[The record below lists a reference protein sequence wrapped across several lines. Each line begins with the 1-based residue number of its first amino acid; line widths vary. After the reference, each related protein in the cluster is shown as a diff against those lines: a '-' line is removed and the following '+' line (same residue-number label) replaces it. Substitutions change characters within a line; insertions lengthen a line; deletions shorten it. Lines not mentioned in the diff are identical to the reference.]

1 MLTGAVGRWAEEL
14 GETMTGTPT
23 VLVTGGSGHLGTAI
37 MGELGKT
44 ARAISFDQKPP
55 RVEAPFIAGSV
66 LALAEVEDAM
76 RGVDVLVH
84 VAAIPN
90 PRDKP
95 PEVVFETNVLGT
107 WNAFQAASRAGVK
120 KIVLISSECVTGLC
134 YQKDQCPPD
143 YLPIDE
149 SHPLR
154 PDEVY
159 GLSKVAAETVAASF
173 ARAGGMDITVL
184 RPLLILFPQNYP
196 EIPARGG
203 LYFRDLWGWV
213 EPGDVAASVRLAIEK
228 VRGFEIFFISAPNT
242 LAPEPTLALIERRF
256 GRLPEIRRPEL
267 YAREPHAALYDIAK
281 ARRLLGYDP
290 SGNWRRHL
298 VTAGD

>member
-1 MLTGAVGRWAEEL
+1 
-14 GETMTGTPT
+14 MTSQPT
-23 VLVTGGSGHLGTAI
+23 ILVTGGSGHLGTAI
-37 MGELGKT
+37 VRELGRT

-55 RVEAPFIAGSV
+55 RIEAPFIAGSV
-66 LALAEVEDAM
+66 LALAEVEAAM
-76 RGVDVLVH
+76 REIDVLVH

-95 PEVVFETNVLGT
+95 APVVFETNVLGT
-107 WNAFQAASRAGVK
+107 WNVFHAASRAGVK
-120 KIVLISSECVTGLC
+120 KIILISSECVTGLC
-134 YQKDQCPPD
+134 YQKDECPPD

-149 SHPLR
+149 EHPLR

-159 GLSKVAAETVAASF
+159 GLSKVAAETIAASF
-173 ARAGGMDITVL
+173 ARSGGIDITVI
-184 RPLLILFPQNYP
+184 RPLLILFPQNYA

-213 EPGDVAASVRLAIEK
+213 EPDDVVASVRLAIDK
-228 VRGFEIFFISAPNT
+228 VEGFEIFFIGAPNT
-242 LAPEPTLALIERRF
+242 LATEPTLSLVERRF

-267 YAREPHAALYDIAK
+267 YAREPHAALFDIAK

-290 SGNWRRHL
+290 SGDWRRHL
-298 VTAGD
+298 ASGGAPDR